1 MRLIIIQTDGQTWQK
16 HRKVTAGA
24 FNEQNNEAVWHESIQ
39 QAKDMVKYWAGKQ
52 AIRST
57 ADDTRTFSLHVLSS
71 AGFGK
76 SYPFQ
81 GHEERLSTD
90 VSANYKDSLQT
101 ILDNCIALFILGTKV
116 ISKRWMPR
124 KITDLHRAVVKFKA
138 YMTEVYDAEKNA
150 IADGTSASK
159 NLMSALVRAS
169 QDHSDGGLSE
179 SEIYGNMFLFN
190 FAGHDTTAHT
200 LAFAVV
206 LLSTQSTVQDWIHEE
221 LCHVL
226 RERSED
232 EWSYADDFPR
242 LKRCL
247 AVMLETVRLYTP
259 VPIAKSTGKKD
270 TQLRVGEGTY
280 LIPRNTLVIPHHV
293 AVHTHPKYWGDD
305 SLEWRPSR
313 WIQTDGQAPSFLA
326 TERVRAPEKGS
337 FIAWSEGIRVCPGK
351 KFSQVEFVAAT
362 AAMFKDWCVEPVLVA
377 GESMEDA
384 RRRVIKRVEEDTG
397 QILLL
402 QMLHPEKAPL
412 IWRRR

>member
-1 MRLIIIQTDGQTWQK
+1 
-16 HRKVTAGA
+16 
-24 FNEQNNEAVWHESIQ
+24 
-39 QAKDMVKYWAGKQ
+39 
-52 AIRST
+52 
-57 ADDTRTFSLHVLSS
+57 
-71 AGFGK
+71 
-76 SYPFQ
+76 
-81 GHEERLSTD
+81 
-90 VSANYKDSLQT
+90 
-101 ILDNCIALFILGTKV
+101 
-116 ISKRWMPR
+116 
-124 KITDLHRAVVKFKA
+124 
-138 YMTEVYDAEKNA
+138 
-150 IADGTSASK
+150 
-159 NLMSALVRAS
+159 
-169 QDHSDGGLSE
+169 
-179 SEIYGNMFLFN
+179 
-190 FAGHDTTAHT
+190 
-200 LAFAVV
+200 
-206 LLSTQSTVQDWIHEE
+206 
-221 LCHVL
+221 
-226 RERSED
+226 
-232 EWSYADDFPR
+232 
-242 LKRCL
+242 
-247 AVMLETVRLYTP
+247 MLETVRLYTP